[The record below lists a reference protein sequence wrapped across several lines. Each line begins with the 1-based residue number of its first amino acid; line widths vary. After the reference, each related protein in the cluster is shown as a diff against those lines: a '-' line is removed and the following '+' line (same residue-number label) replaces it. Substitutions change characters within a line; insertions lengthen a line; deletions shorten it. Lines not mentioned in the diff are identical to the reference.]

1 MRYFKKDIKL
11 VVALLVLSVVFY
23 VLNYALFRRGEDIL
37 FYFIEDVAFL
47 FVQVLL
53 VTLIIQS
60 ILDRRDKTARLEKMN
75 MVIGAFFSEAGTSLL
90 ALFSEWGPGRANL
103 EDALKVGQAWTAKD
117 FAKALRWLDDYSY
130 ELAFQKADWPKLREL
145 LLSRREFLL

>member
-37 FYFIEDVAFL
+37 FCFIEDVAFL

-60 ILDRRDKTARLEKMN
+60 ILDQRDKTARLN
-75 MVIGAFFSEAGTSLL
+75 PFDRSASAVI
-90 ALFSEWGPGRANL
+90 
-103 EDALKVGQAWTAKD
+103 
-117 FAKALRWLDDYSY
+117 
-130 ELAFQKADWPKLREL
+130 RE
-145 LLSRREFLL
+145 